1 MENNI
6 SSNLLWCKNEGILHI
21 FLTKVF
27 FLKFELS
34 EQIKAEWT

>member
-21 FLTKVF
+21 FFDQGF

-34 EQIKAEWT
+34 E

>member
-6 SSNLLWCKNEGILHI
+6 SSNLLWCKNEGI
-21 FLTKVF
+21 FAYFFDQGF

-34 EQIKAEWT
+34 E